1 MGPVVKR
8 TLALAATAALVVL
21 GLVGALPDPAGSAPA
36 FPPARP
42 TRVLVLG
49 DSVMKGAEAAVIAS
63 LPGREVVFD
72 SEVNRSTGQGADIV
86 AQRGGD
92 WDVAIVLLGHND
104 GGSPGVFQPAAR
116 SILEQLR
123 DVPYVSWL
131 TIHEVRPYY
140 PGVNQFIAGLQPQY
154 PNLHVGDWNAIAN
167 AHPEGVS
174 GDGLHLNGTG
184 AQLMAG
190 LVTEQVAAGERQWN
204 EQLLRVAAA
213 QATTTT
219 APPTT
224 TTTAA
229 PTTTSTSTSTST
241 TTTKPATTTT
251 TEQASTADCSPLEDD
266 EGRATDCSAEPE
278 PVAADVP
285 WWVFVGGAA
294 LGLGIVAVGLR
305 MKRRRREQ
313 RDADLAG

>member
-1 MGPVVKR
+1 MDHLVKR
-8 TLALAATAALVVL
+8 LLAVGATAALVVL
-21 GLVGALPDPAGSAPA
+21 GVVGALPAAATATPT
-36 FPPARP
+36 FPPQRP

-49 DSVMKGAEAAVIAS
+49 DSVMKGAEASVLAS

-72 SEVNRSTGQGADIV
+72 AEVNRSTGTGADIV

-92 WDVAIVLLGHND
+92 WDVVVVFLGHND

-116 SILEQLR
+116 RILDQLR

-140 PGVNQFIAGLQPQY
+140 PGVNQFVAGLQQEY
-154 PNLHVGDWNAIAN
+154 PNLHVGDWNAVAN

-184 AQLMAG
+184 ADLMAG
-190 LVTEQVAAGERQWN
+190 LVVDQVEAGEQQWN
-204 EQLLRVAAA
+204 ANLLKLAAA
-213 QATTTT
+213 TTTTT

-224 TTTAA
+224 TTTTTTAP

-241 TTTKPATTTT
+241 STTTTEATTTT
-251 TEQASTADCSPLEDD
+251 AAAASACDPGDRADGCDDADDPPTDDIPTAVVLLPVVLVLV
-266 EGRATDCSAEPE
+266 G
-278 PVAADVP
+278 VAAL
-285 WWVFVGGAA
+285 A
-294 LGLGIVAVGLR
+294 LV
-305 MKRRRREQ
+305 RRRR
-313 RDADLAG
+313 RRRTDADLAG